1 MFTNVNLSVSFIY
14 VSIPNVLLGIGVILT
29 FIPISALALGTLPKD
44 QLANGASLHNFCK
57 TVGAAVVVSVS
68 STIVARHSQIHQ
80 TYLVDNLS
88 NFNLVFQ
95 NKMTSF
101 IHTFS
106 LFTSSSFAQIK
117 ANAYVYKQLIV
128 QARLMSYVDVFALF
142 ALLAFILIPI
152 SFMLNTNVNEKDA
165 LEHQKHHHV

>member
-1 MFTNVNLSVSFIY
+1 
-14 VSIPNVLLGIGVILT
+14 
-29 FIPISALALGTLPKD
+29 
-44 QLANGASLHNFCK
+44 
-57 TVGAAVVVSVS
+57 
-68 STIVARHSQIHQ
+68 
-80 TYLVDNLS
+80 
-88 NFNLVFQ
+88 
-95 NKMTSF
+95 MTSF

-142 ALLAFILIPI
+142 ALLAFILIPV